1 MNIVR
6 NDALRELVRVAYE
19 EVTDA
24 NLKTTSTMLR
34 PNQLVMIQKLARA
47 NRLSQGDIL
56 RIILDEWCN
65 YKLNE

>member
-6 NDALRELVRVAYE
+6 NDALMELVRVAYE

-24 NLKTTSTMLR
+24 NLKTTSAMLR
-34 PNQLVMIQKLARA
+34 PNQLNMIRALARA

-65 YKLNE
+65 YKLGE